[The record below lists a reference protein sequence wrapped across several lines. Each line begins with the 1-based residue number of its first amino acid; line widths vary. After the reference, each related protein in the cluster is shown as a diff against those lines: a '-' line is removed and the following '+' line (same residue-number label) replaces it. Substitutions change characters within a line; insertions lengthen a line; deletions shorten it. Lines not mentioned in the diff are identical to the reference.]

1 MILPEY
7 GRIVHDLVELCVQM
21 EDRDE
26 RNRFAGEIV
35 EIMKSATQEK
45 GKDPDEKKYWDHLY
59 IISGRRLDIDSPFG
73 VPNEEALTPSP
84 KKIPYGSGHFD
95 RRQYGNIVQKMIK
108 KVALMDNSEEK
119 DVYVELL
126 ANQLKKLQTMNNP
139 ENASD
144 THVFADISEISGGS
158 IQLSEDIFTLLD
170 FKEEKNNKNQKKKKN
185 R

>member
-7 GRIVHDLVELCVQM
+7 GRIVHDLAEICVSIS
-21 EDRDE
+21 DRDE
-26 RNRFAGEIV
+26 RNHFAGEIV

-45 GKDPDEKKYWDHLY
+45 GKEPDEKKYWDHLY
-59 IISGRRLDIDSPFG
+59 ILSGRRLDIDYPYG
-73 VPNEEALTPSP
+73 VPDEEVITLKP
-84 KKIPYGSGHFD
+84 KKIPYGAGRFE
-95 RRQYGNIVQKMIK
+95 RRQYGHIVQDMIK
-108 KVALMDNSEEK
+108 KVALMENSEEK
-119 DVYVELL
+119 DIYVELL

-144 THVFADISEISGGS
+144 NHVFADIAEISNGS
-158 IQLSEDIFTLLD
+158 IQLSEEMFTLLD